1 MLYGDEFEV
10 LNVYINKISEKFDKV
25 FKCDD
30 FSSVSQRLGG
40 NSLFKRGNELYIV
53 RDDYSLITN
62 ESDWKNLVDKLKKDS
77 VFLILKYGSLDQ
89 RTKFYKEF
97 SEYAVQF
104 DFMQRDV
111 LVKHIKNK
119 LDIPDNFCD
128 YLISI
133 CGSNYYRI
141 LLEIDKI
148 KNAAEFYK
156 LSDAD
161 CFKMCYNAGVFY
173 EPPEDVVY
181 TLIESI
187 LRHDVKNAYALLE
200 ESKRRSDNPIMIL
213 SLLHTN
219 TKQALQVKEIGETK
233 DKSSATGLTPFQ
245 IKNSI
250 KYTTCNTSKDL
261 IRIIKTVKY
270 CDKCIKDGTL
280 QSDNVLDYLLVN
292 VL

>member
-1 MLYGDEFEV
+1 
-10 LNVYINKISEKFDKV
+10 VYIKKISEKFDKV

-40 NSLFKRGNELYIV
+40 NSLFKSGNELYII

-62 ESDWKNLVDKLKKDS
+62 EPLWKNLVDRLKKDS

-111 LVKHIKNK
+111 LVKHIKKK
-119 LDIPDNFCD
+119 LDVSDNCCD

-148 KNAAEFYK
+148 KHAAEFYK
-156 LSDAD
+156 LSDMD

-200 ESKRRSDNPIMIL
+200 ESKRRADNPIMIL

-233 DKSSATGLTPFQ
+233 DKSASTGLTPFQ